1 MKNTWKKVGTLALAC
16 LLAVGTAGC
25 ATTGSSEELKKVDPS
40 QKGTPEA
47 FARMFMRGLDANE
60 MPIGGFI
67 GPTDYYTGNGYGL
80 PSLITDKV
88 FAFFEQVANSGH
100 TLLAGI
106 HGLVRILG
114 SSNCFQQFLQGIF
127 IQLAHGNS
135 QLFKIDHICNLL
147 YFFCPKSPL
156 R

>member
-1 MKNTWKKVGTLALAC
+1 MKTTWKKVGALTLAC

-25 ATTGSSEELKKVDPS
+25 AITGNGGDGALKKVDPS

-80 PSLITDKV
+80 PSLITD
-88 FAFFEQVANSGH
+88 
-100 TLLAGI
+100 
-106 HGLVRILG
+106 
-114 SSNCFQQFLQGIF
+114 
-127 IQLAHGNS
+127 
-135 QLFKIDHICNLL
+135 
-147 YFFCPKSPL
+147 
-156 R
+156 